1 MSSQLP
7 NSSPQ
12 EQSSRTRQYFIG
24 LGVGCIPLILAIL
37 SYGSSSVGILFSI
50 ALILYVAELIATIV
64 LLIIGQV
71 RFVGYGLLTLF
82 LISPVVFFIACI
94 VQLQQHPIL

>member
-1 MSSQLP
+1 MSSQQP
-7 NSSPQ
+7 ASQQP
-12 EQSSRTRQYFIG
+12 RTRQYFIG
-24 LGVGCIPLILAIL
+24 LGVGFIPLILAIL

-64 LLIIGQV
+64 LLIIEQV
-71 RFVGYGLLTLF
+71 RFVGYGLLSLF
-82 LISPVVFFIACI
+82 LISPVVFFIACV

>member
-1 MSSQLP
+1 MSSQP
-7 NSSPQ
+7 PASQ
-12 EQSSRTRQYFIG
+12 QSRTPQYFIG
-24 LGVGCIPLILAIL
+24 LGVGLIPLILAIL
-37 SYGSSSVGILFSI
+37 GFRSTSFGILFTI
-50 ALILYVAELIATIV
+50 GLILYIAELIATIV
-64 LLIIGQV
+64 LLSLQQV

>member
-7 NSSPQ
+7 DSPPL
-12 EQSSRTRQYFIG
+12 EQPSRTRQYFIG
-24 LGVGCIPLILAIL
+24 LGVGFIPLILAIL
-37 SYGSSSVGILFSI
+37 GFGSGSLGILFFI
-50 ALILYVAELIATIV
+50 ALILYAAELIATIV
-64 LLIIGQV
+64 LLILQQV